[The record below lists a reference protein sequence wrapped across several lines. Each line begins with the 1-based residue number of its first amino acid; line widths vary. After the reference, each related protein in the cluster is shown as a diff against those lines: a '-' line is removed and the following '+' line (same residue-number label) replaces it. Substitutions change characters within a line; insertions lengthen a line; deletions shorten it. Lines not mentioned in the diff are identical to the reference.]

1 MLQRSTVWRCQLPGS
16 MEMQPSLTQAT
27 PSAGSVS
34 PSTGGQ
40 GGPLGATTCCTGRW
54 WKQARTEVIAICQDG
69 LLSGYWYFPSLFH
82 PISGGTDIGTRT
94 ETRRC
99 CEGRLCLFQKI
110 FYVQRHLEDIVNE
123 FFCALLFGAFGNMK
137 SWERQCHAR
146 YTHPDSLSTS
156 PFFVS
161 HHGVKVQCVAEHLLR
176 NVRLLVCTQAVAGVG
191 VEVHGIQGYI
201 QFILTHWLNNTCI
214 YLKKN

>member
-82 PISGGTDIGTRT
+82 PISGGTDIVTRK
-94 ETRRC
+94 ETKRC
-99 CEGRLCLFQKI
+99 CEDRLCLFQKI
-110 FYVQRHLEDIVNE
+110 FYGQKHLEDILNKQNE
-123 FFCALLFGAFGNMK
+123 FFVHCCL
-137 SWERQCHAR
+137 
-146 YTHPDSLSTS
+146 
-156 PFFVS
+156 
-161 HHGVKVQCVAEHLLR
+161 EHLVIWNPEKG
-176 NVRLLVCTQAVAGVG
+176 NVMHGTPTQ
-191 VEVHGIQGYI
+191 
-201 QFILTHWLNNTCI
+201 THLAPCPFLFHITV
-214 YLKKN
+214 